1 MGFIFVQT
9 LYLFFILQTK
19 PHTRRIFNHLEI
31 FNEGMIIIMCYI
43 MIVYSG
49 MCSIQSVMKLKQP
62 IYSSI
67 TVTCLILLV
76 NFGVMLLISVQKAK
90 QKIKTLR
97 ASWK

>member
-1 MGFIFVQT
+1 
-9 LYLFFILQTK
+9 
-19 PHTRRIFNHLEI
+19 
-31 FNEGMIIIMCYI
+31 MCYI

-97 ASWK
+97 ASWKQNNLQLKDLSINNEQAPQLNFLS